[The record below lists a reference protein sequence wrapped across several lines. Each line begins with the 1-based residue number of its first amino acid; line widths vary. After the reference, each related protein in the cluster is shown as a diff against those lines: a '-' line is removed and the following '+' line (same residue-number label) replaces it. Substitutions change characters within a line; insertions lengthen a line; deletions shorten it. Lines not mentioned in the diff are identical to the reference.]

1 MANPPDTVEQNLVKL
16 FIPTIE
22 YRIYK
27 DTELTPEAFDVF
39 KLGQSLGLNAAYS
52 ASNGQL
58 VCLAVA
64 SSDRAVI
71 IEFFPG
77 EMPPRP
83 GRNSPTADEA
93 IVGRAI
99 LQDAVFTR
107 DAGQTFA
114 FDYGPL
120 AMALY
125 TDLDLRVTNAMDVQS
140 ACPDAG
146 RKHVDAAKAL
156 LGEGKVYENLLQ
168 RAVDKTTFD
177 ASLPTKRRCSDL
189 VPLAWL
195 AQFVATYENGA
206 TAFTEVKPI
215 DTAKLSSQYLDVIG
229 KITND
234 SRRME
239 QNEPT
244 QRKHSFKMDSGG
256 RNADDPSVRVKA
268 QKFGERFRSGQQ
280 MKMQVQTKTGGRYTT
295 SASVDIAKGKGASL
309 TSALAINED
318 QVIKTLVSIGKDDP
332 TQAEKK
338 RAATLLRILQG
349 DLDIMSDNPWVQN
362 IWLRPELVW
371 PEEWSRDTSLPRAR
385 TGDNLDR
392 LTHLNPSQRRA
403 AKAMLSTS
411 DQHRI
416 TIIQGPPGTG
426 KTSVIAATV
435 QQSITSGGGGIWLV
449 AQSNVAVKN
458 IAEKLEKVGFHDYRL
473 LVSRDFYEE
482 WHEHIYEAV
491 KDNLIC
497 SDRFKFVSPPQMRG
511 MKVIL
516 CTISMLSNSLMSK
529 FTRYV
534 PLQTLI
540 VDEASQIEIG
550 AYIPV
555 FTTYTSLR
563 KCCFIGD
570 DKQLPPFGQDD
581 LESLQSIFE
590 VPHLR
595 DNVVFLDTQY
605 RMPPQLGDFISEA
618 VYDGKLKSNPKH
630 PITRDLV
637 TIKIVDAEGSEQP
650 AGDSFQNKA
659 ECKEIMKIAALL
671 EKQKKNYKII
681 TPYDGQRNLL
691 EKTLQSEGLDW
702 GGKVFNV
709 DSFQGNEEDYIVV
722 SLVRSG
728 SLGFLNSLRRTNVM
742 LTRCK
747 LGMYVVSSF
756 NFLVKMPSGK
766 RGFGAVSL
774 AGMLA
779 VAVPEEAWLYPED
792 LDEGEI

>member
-1 MANPPDTVEQNLVKL
+1 PRSYRADGAVEGLLEPLTVPGSPPSIMANPPDTVEQNLVKL

-385 TGDNLDR
+385 TG
-392 LTHLNPSQRRA
+392 
-403 AKAMLSTS
+403 
-411 DQHRI
+411 
-416 TIIQGPPGTG
+416 PPGTG

-511 MKVIL
+511 MKCTSYPSTCHWHPADVI
-516 CTISMLSNSLMSK
+516 T
-529 FTRYV
+529 V
-534 PLQTLI
+534 
-540 VDEASQIEIG
+540 
-550 AYIPV
+550 
-555 FTTYTSLR
+555 
-563 KCCFIGD
+563 
-570 DKQLPPFGQDD
+570 PPFGQDD

-595 DNVVFLDTQY
+595 DNVVFLDTQCE
-605 RMPPQLGDFISEA
+605 LF
-618 VYDGKLKSNPKH
+618 
-630 PITRDLV
+630 
-637 TIKIVDAEGSEQP
+637 
-650 AGDSFQNKA
+650 
-659 ECKEIMKIAALL
+659 LL
-671 EKQKKNYKII
+671 FFEV
-681 TPYDGQRNLL
+681 LL
-691 EKTLQSEGLDW
+691 ITLQTVCPRNWVTS
-702 GGKVFNV
+702 
-709 DSFQGNEEDYIVV
+709 SP
-722 SLVRSG
+722 
-728 SLGFLNSLRRTNVM
+728 
-742 LTRCK
+742 K
-747 LGMYVVSSF
+747 LSMMAS
-756 NFLVKMPSGK
+756 
-766 RGFGAVSL
+766 
-774 AGMLA
+774 
-779 VAVPEEAWLYPED
+779 
-792 LDEGEI
+792 